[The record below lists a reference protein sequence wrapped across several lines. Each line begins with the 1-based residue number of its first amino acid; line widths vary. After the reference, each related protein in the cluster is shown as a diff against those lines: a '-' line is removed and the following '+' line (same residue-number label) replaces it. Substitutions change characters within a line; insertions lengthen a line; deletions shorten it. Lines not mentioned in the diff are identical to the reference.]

1 MTKRVAVVTG
11 GIGGLGTAICKRLAH
26 DGRQVIAADLGSR
39 QDRLAAFREETKE
52 YDGSIVFAP
61 VDVASYDAC
70 ADLVTHVADTWGSV
84 DIVVNA
90 AGITRDTSLKK
101 MSPDQWSELM
111 NVDLDSV
118 FNMCRNVVDGMSG
131 RGFGRIVN
139 ISSVNGQTGQF
150 GQTNYSAAK
159 AGMHGFTMALAREV
173 AKKGVTVNSVSPGYC
188 ATEMVMKVPE
198 DIRAQIVAQI
208 PVGRLGEPSEIA
220 RTVAFLTAD
229 DAGFITGANIPVNGG
244 YFMSF

>member
-1 MTKRVAVVTG
+1 
-11 GIGGLGTAICKRLAH
+11 GIGGLGTAICKQLAAE
-26 DGRQVIAADLGSR
+26 GRQVVAADLGSR
-39 QDRLAAFREETKE
+39 EERLAAFREETRE
-52 YDGSIVFAP
+52 YNGSIVFFPA
-61 VDVASYDAC
+61 DVSNFDDC
-70 ADLVTHVADTWGSV
+70 SNLVKGITDEYGSV

-101 MSPDQWSELM
+101 MSQDQWSDLM
-111 NVDLDSV
+111 HVNLDGV
-118 FNMCRNVVDGMSG
+118 FNMCRHTVDGMTG

-188 ATEMVMKVPE
+188 KTEMVMKVPD